1 MFGGYWG
8 QILMYIKVEVHS
20 YLRNEALT
28 QVGECRCTEA
38 SSLVKQK
45 SVTLTCVLDGHSSI
59 SYQDVGYPELIK
71 KLLCPSRKIQRE
83 CLV

>member
-1 MFGGYWG
+1 
-8 QILMYIKVEVHS
+8 MYIKVEVHS
-20 YLRNEALT
+20 DLRNEALA
-28 QVGECRCTEA
+28 QVGECLYTEA

-45 SVTLTCVLDGHSSI
+45 SLTLTCILDGHSST

-71 KLLCPSRKIQRE
+71 KHLSPSRQIQRE